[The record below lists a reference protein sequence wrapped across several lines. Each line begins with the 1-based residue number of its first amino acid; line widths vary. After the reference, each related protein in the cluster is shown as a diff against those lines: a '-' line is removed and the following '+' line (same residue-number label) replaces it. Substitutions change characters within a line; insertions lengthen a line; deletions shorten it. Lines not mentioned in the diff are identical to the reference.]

1 MNTLTAALAALTLA
15 QAPAPAPTPTA
26 TAAAPAAAPL
36 LAPSPAVLAVP
47 AGPVLT
53 LADALRRANEANL
66 DLQVAQSRL
75 EQARA
80 GVWKAWSF
88 HLPQVTASA
97 TYLRNDQESAI
108 AFPGAPPIVVQ
119 PLDSLSGQAQVTQ
132 ALVTPSL
139 WFSIRAAYA
148 GEDVAALS
156 TEQAR
161 RDVLFGVAQVYY
173 GVASAK
179 KLAGVAQE
187 LLATAQRQEKDAKI
201 RLQAGTIAKVAYL
214 RAQIDL
220 SRADQD
226 LIRALNGYESARFA
240 LANLLDRDPNFEV
253 VEPPEP
259 PVPADAAG
267 LETSALEKR
276 PDLQAARRNE
286 DLAAEL
292 RRATA
297 GRYLPNL
304 GAFGQWNV
312 SDTAGLSGQK
322 DSWAIGLA
330 LNWTLFDGGLREA
343 ELREGS
349 AKVAEAT
356 ASRRAQENRAVTEVR
371 QSLLDLES
379 ARANAVKAKEQ
390 EKLAQENQRLV
401 DVSYRAGA
409 ATAVEQADATAA
421 LRTASIAAATEELA
435 AQLAALKLL
444 KAAGA
449 FDPVPRR

>member
-15 QAPAPAPTPTA
+15 QAPAPTPAPAA
-26 TAAAPAAAPL
+26 TAAAPL
-36 LAPSPAVLAVP
+36 LAPSPAVLSVP

-80 GVWKAWSF
+80 GVWKAWSY
-88 HLPQVTASA
+88 HLPQVSASA
-97 TYLRNDQESAI
+97 TYVRNDQEATIS
-108 AFPGAPPIVVQ
+108 GTPIVVQ
-119 PLDSLSGQAQVTQ
+119 PLDSLTGLAKVTQ

-148 GEDVAALS
+148 GEEVAALS

-187 LLATAQRQEKDAKI
+187 LLATAQRQEKDAKV

-267 LETSALEKR
+267 LEASALEQR
-276 PDLQAARRNE
+276 PDLKAARRNVE
-286 DLAAEL
+286 LATEL

-312 SDTAGLSGQK
+312 SDTAGLTGQK
-322 DSWAIGLA
+322 DSWAVGLA

-356 ASRRAQENRAVTEVR
+356 ASQRAQENRAVTEVR